1 MLPRGPRERA
11 EGSMDILS
19 TVLDAVQL
27 KSTRV
32 HRLAIVDVHRERVE
46 RGRAAM
52 IIVTEGRYVA
62 VVGSSDYQLAAGD
75 FLLVLG
81 EQAIELRQPPSP
93 GAPVVHC
100 EYSLLTDLP
109 HPLVQ
114 QLPPVLHFGARYVTD
129 PAEFG
134 RTVSLLDA
142 ELANAPHGAE
152 FVTARLAEIV
162 FVEALR
168 RGVLSKSVEP
178 AFLGAL

>member
-32 HRLAIVDVHRERVE
+32 HRLAVVDVHRERVE

-52 IIVTEGRYVA
+52 IIVTEGRYLA

-81 EQAIELRQPPSP
+81 QQTIELRQPSP
-93 GAPVVHC
+93 GTPLVRC

-109 HPLVQ
+109 HPLVR
-114 QLPPVLHFGARYVTD
+114 QLPPVLHFGA
-129 PAEFG
+129 
-134 RTVSLLDA
+134 
-142 ELANAPHGAE
+142 
-152 FVTARLAEIV
+152 
-162 FVEALR
+162 
-168 RGVLSKSVEP
+168 
-178 AFLGAL
+178 